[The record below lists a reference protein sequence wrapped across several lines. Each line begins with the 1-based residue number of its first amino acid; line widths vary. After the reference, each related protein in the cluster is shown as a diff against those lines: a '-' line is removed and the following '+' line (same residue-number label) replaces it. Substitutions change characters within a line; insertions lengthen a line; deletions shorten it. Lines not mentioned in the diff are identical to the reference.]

1 VPRYFFNLND
11 GRRIIP
17 DLEGTELPDDDSAR
31 VHGCHV
37 VRELARNRERTTR
50 SWRLAVCDD
59 QGTPCFELPFASLDD
74 PVSTVIFPLRISAQR
89 MMPLRTADRRKEP

>member
-1 VPRYFFNLND
+1 MPRYFFNLND

-50 SWRLAVCDD
+50 SWRLAVCDA

-74 PVSTVIFPLRISAQR
+74 PVSTVILPLPISAQR
-89 MMPLRTADRRKEP
+89 MMPLRSADRRKEP